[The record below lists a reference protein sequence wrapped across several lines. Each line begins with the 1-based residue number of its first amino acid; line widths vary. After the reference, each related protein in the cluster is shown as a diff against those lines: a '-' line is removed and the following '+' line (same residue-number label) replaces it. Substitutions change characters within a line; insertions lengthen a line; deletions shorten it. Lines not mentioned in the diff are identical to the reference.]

1 MATTFKK
8 GDVVKLKAVLPEGPV
23 TALRMDENG
32 VVQYLVEW
40 EDATGVE
47 HQRWFDE
54 DQLTG
59 A

>member
-23 TALRMDENG
+23 AALRMDENG

-40 EDATGVE
+40 VDADNAAQ
-47 HQRWFDE
+47 QRWFDE